1 MRSVSVV
8 VLTLML
14 AVVAGAQAPPQA
26 VPVPP
31 PAGSAPAGG
40 TPAAQAQP
48 GSEDA
53 VPEALSDDKWE
64 AFLKRYREVRKFPRD
79 LVVKLGPNLAYP
91 AIFMRHRM
99 EIVDEDAEWVY
110 MRNLPIEDPDSR
122 AHRSWLLRQ
131 SIEVRELMR
140 QEAAEGQFV
149 MDPAVE
155 HPLPGF
161 TDRIHFEERSSGLPG
176 EGRWGLGV
184 AVADMNGDGLM
195 DLVLPPVRLGRPR
208 PTVFLQ
214 TSTGW
219 QDWVGVQ
226 WPEIKLDYGDVQ
238 VSDFDGDGQLDIA
251 LACHF
256 LRNYILYGN
265 GKGDFTRWA
274 ELPRASE
281 RITSRALVKAD
292 FNGDGRMDLAT
303 LAELDVDLAT
313 NAQHIGALVQVLL
326 NTPKGWQVLGIE
338 GGDRH
343 VYGDHLATGDFDADG
358 RPDLLVSSHKNSN
371 RHLIFLNSGDG
382 RSFRPVTSREF
393 PYLGYVFGVAAGNL
407 DGARGDEAV
416 LGAFQSVRAG
426 SQQHPM
432 NGVIAYKLS
441 HGEDAPS
448 VARTVVAVDGREYDA
463 YVSALVADVDGDG
476 RNDLVMGRRNGSVE
490 IYLQGLEGQL
500 SREHSP
506 ELGLGDAYIN
516 AFEVVALGSGG
527 ERALIVVSSD
537 GKATAGSVRA
547 FAVRRGPL
555 TQATAAR

>member
-1 MRSVSVV
+1 MRSVSMV
-8 VLTLML
+8 ML
-14 AVVAGAQAPPQA
+14 ALMMAVAAGAQAPPPA
-26 VPVPP
+26 VPQ
-31 PAGSAPAGG
+31 PAAG

-48 GSEDA
+48 GSEEA
-53 VPEALSDDKWE
+53 VTEAVSDDKWE
-64 AFLKRYREVRKFPRD
+64 AFMKRYREIRKFPRD
-79 LVVKLGPNLAYP
+79 LVVKLGPNLGYP
-91 AIFMRHRM
+91 AIFMRHKM

-122 AHRSWLLRQ
+122 SHRSWLMRQ

-140 QEAAEGQFV
+140 QESAEGQFV

-161 TDRIHFEERSSGLPG
+161 TDRIHFQERSSGLPG

-184 AVADMNGDGLM
+184 AVADMNGDGLA
-195 DLVLPPVRLGRPR
+195 DLVLPPVRLGKPR

-214 TSTGW
+214 TATGW
-219 QDWVGVQ
+219 QEWAGVQ

-238 VSDFDGDGQLDIA
+238 VADFDRDGQLDIA

-256 LRNYILYGN
+256 LRNYVLYGN
-265 GKGDFTRWA
+265 GKGDFMRFV

-292 FNGDGRMDLAT
+292 FDGDGRMDLAT

-326 NTPKGWQVLGIE
+326 NTPKGWQALGIE

-343 VYGDHLATGDFDADG
+343 IYGDHLAAGDFDADG
-358 RPDLLVSSHKNSN
+358 RPDLLASSHKNSN
-371 RHLIFLNSGDG
+371 RHLIFLNRGDG

-393 PYLGYVFGVAAGNL
+393 PHLGYVFGVAAGDL
-407 DGARGDEAV
+407 DGARGDEALV
-416 LGAFQSVRAG
+416 GAFQSVRAG
-426 SQQHPM
+426 TQQYPM

-441 HGEDAPS
+441 RGEDAPT
-448 VARTVVAVDGREYDA
+448 VARTLVAVDGREYDT

-476 RNDLVMGRRNGSVE
+476 RNDLVMGRRNGAVE
-490 IYLQGLEGQL
+490 IYLQGLEGQFT
-500 SREHSP
+500 REQSP
-506 ELGLGDAYIN
+506 ELGLGDAYLN
-516 AFEVVALGSGG
+516 AFEVVVLGSGG
-527 ERALIVVSSD
+527 ERALVVVSSD
-537 GKATAGSVRA
+537 GPTTPGSVRA

-555 TQATAAR
+555 TQAPAAR

>member
-1 MRSVSVV
+1 MRSGSLV
-8 VLTLML
+8 VLTLMM
-14 AVVAGAQAPPQA
+14 AVAAGAQAPPRV

-31 PAGSAPAGG
+31 PAGSPPAGG
-40 TPAAQAQP
+40 TPAAQAQA
-48 GSEDA
+48 GSEEA
-53 VPEALSDDKWE
+53 VTEAVSDDKWE
-64 AFLKRYREVRKFPRD
+64 AFMKSYREIRKFPRD
-79 LVVKLGPNLAYP
+79 LVVKLGPNLGYP
-91 AIFMRHRM
+91 AIFMRHKM

-122 AHRSWLLRQ
+122 AHRSWLMRQ

-140 QEAAEGQFV
+140 KEEAEGQFV
-149 MDPAVE
+149 IDPAVE

-161 TDRIHFEERSSGLPG
+161 TDRIHFEERSNGLPG

-184 AVADMNGDGLM
+184 AVADMNGDGLV

-214 TSTGW
+214 TATGW
-219 QDWVGVQ
+219 QEWVAGQ

-238 VSDFDGDGQLDIA
+238 VADFDGDGHRDIA

-256 LRNYILYGN
+256 LRNYILHGN
-265 GKGDFTRWA
+265 GKGDFTRWT

-326 NTPKGWQVLGIE
+326 NTPKGWQALGIE

-343 VYGDHLATGDFDADG
+343 IYGDHLATGDFDADG

-371 RHLIFLNSGDG
+371 RNLIFLNRGDG
-382 RSFRPVTSREF
+382 RSFRPVTSSEF
-393 PYLGYVFGVAAGNL
+393 PYLGYVFGVAAGDL
-407 DGARGDEAV
+407 DGSRGDEALV
-416 LGAFQSVRAG
+416 GAFQSVRAG
-426 SQQHPM
+426 SKQYPM
-432 NGVIAYKLS
+432 NGVITYKLS
-441 HGEDAPS
+441 QGEGVPA
-448 VARTVVAVDGREYDA
+448 VARTVVAVDGREYDS

-476 RNDLVMGRRNGSVE
+476 RNDLVMGRRNGAIE
-490 IYLQGLEGQL
+490 IYLQGLEGQF
-500 SREHSP
+500 SREQSP
-506 ELGLGDAYIN
+506 ELGLGDAYLN
-516 AFEVVALGSGG
+516 AFEVVGLGKGS
-527 ERALIVVSSD
+527 ERALVVVSSD
-537 GKATAGSVRA
+537 GPTTPGSVRA